1 MKHIV
6 KKVLFFLL
14 IAVVGKVE
22 IRAQNDTY
30 EKILKTDST
39 SWVSY
44 HRELFGPMKDCA
56 YVKNSGDSHLLYIIY
71 GIGYLT
77 EEYFVGNLREEDG
90 RLWITY
96 SEDPDN
102 EYLLMDMNL
111 EVGDEFVFD
120 MYNNITANVIE
131 IRYENGRKIIVFD
144 QTSVFWFDEPFM
156 FIEGV
161 GRNVMTFDSYG
172 GADRHYQSCKFDN
185 EELIYST
192 DNQNFENC
200 EYQTLSVNSFSE
212 KNTLEIYPIPAQD
225 EFVVNL
231 FDSHEPYIISI
242 FNSNGVLVKT
252 EQCNKGKNTFS
263 SENLK
268 NGIYIVKAFISNKVL
283 YNKLVINK

>member
-1 MKHIV
+1 MKHTV
-6 KKVLFFLL
+6 TNVLFLL
-14 IAVVGKVE
+14 LLAVVSKVE
-22 IRAQNDTY
+22 IRAQNITY

-96 SEDPDN
+96 SENPDN

-120 MYNNITANVIE
+120 MDNNITANVSE
-131 IRYENGRKIIVFD
+131 IRYENDRKIIVFD

-161 GRNVMTFDSYG
+161 GRNIMTFDRYG
-172 GADRHYQSCKFDN
+172 GPDRHYQSCKYDDQ
-185 EELIYST
+185 ELVFST
-192 DNQNFENC
+192 SNLHFENC
-200 EYQTLSVNSFSE
+200 EYQTTSVDNFSDNS
-212 KNTLEIYPIPAQD
+212 LMIYPNPAKD
-225 EFVVNL
+225 FFTVSLNN
-231 FDSHEPYIISI
+231 SHEPFVINI
-242 FNSNGVLVKT
+242 FNSNGALVKT
-252 EQCNKGKNTFS
+252 AQGYCDKTKITSEQLENGLYLLEVIYCNQLIHKKIII
-263 SENLK
+263 L
-268 NGIYIVKAFISNKVL
+268 
-283 YNKLVINK
+283 

>member
-14 IAVVGKVE
+14 IAVVGKME

-39 SWVSY
+39 SWISY
-44 HRELFGPMKDCA
+44 HWELFGPMKDCA
-56 YVKNSGDSHLLYIIY
+56 YVKNSGDSHLLYFIY

-77 EEYFVGNLREEDG
+77 EVYFVGNLREENG

-200 EYQTLSVNSFSE
+200 EYQTLSVNAFSKKDTFE
-212 KNTLEIYPIPAQD
+212 VYPIPAQD

-242 FNSNGVLVKT
+242 FNSNGVLVKA

-268 NGIYIVKAFISNKVL
+268 NGIYIVKAIISNKVL

>member
-1 MKHIV
+1 MRHSVTKT
-6 KKVLFFLL
+6 LFFLL
-14 IAVVGKVE
+14 LAIITRGNVT
-22 IRAQNDTY
+22 AQNDTY

-39 SWVSY
+39 SWISY
-44 HRELFGPMKDCA
+44 HWELFGPMKDCA
-56 YVKNSGDSHLLYIIY
+56 YVKNSGDSHLLYFIY

-77 EEYFVGNLREEDG
+77 EVYFVGNLREENG

-185 EELIYST
+185 EEQIYST

-200 EYQTLSVNSFSE
+200 EYQTLSVNAFSKKDTFE
-212 KNTLEIYPIPAQD
+212 VYPIPAQD

-242 FNSNGVLVKT
+242 FNSNGVLVKA

-268 NGIYIVKAFISNKVL
+268 NGIYIVKAIISNKVL